1 MHTQVLLRFRA
12 LAIILALTWASFVP
26 QIKHVWQTKD
36 SRGIS
41 TAYLL
46 FNLLC
51 ITEHVFFHSL
61 DIAYLW
67 DVSKFPSAPV
77 SVSPLDWVNLAQVLG
92 DWVLSNI
99 LFALCLSYSPPT
111 RPHRRLRTLLVLALY
126 CFFLLFTLVPL
137 ILDLTTDVFCP
148 PNHPHDC
155 LLPERDVVPFLRGIH
170 CYFLLP
176 LTTVILPVLGIFKQV
191 QRQRRQL
198 QQGQRRRQQQQ
209 QQEEPREQAMMI
221 PPSHPP
227 TPTIPTDLNRL
238 LARSRHFQA
247 AIFALSAILWIF
259 RLPPGQQERE
269 DDPPPPDAP
278 LLPRPWL
285 LVFLHWWMFMGYMTV
300 DEAIFAVGQGALGY
314 LALRKAAETDGRSE
328 GEEEAERRPL
338 LVAAEERSTYESAS

>member
-1 MHTQVLLRFRA
+1 MRTQVLLRLRA

-92 DWVLSNI
+92 DWVLSNV

-176 LTTVILPVLGIFKQV
+176 LTTVILPVLGIFKQ
-191 QRQRRQL
+191 
-198 QQGQRRRQQQQ
+198 
-209 QQEEPREQAMMI
+209 AMRI

-227 TPTIPTDLNRL
+227 TPTTPTDLNGL
-238 LARSRHFQA
+238 LARSRLFQA

-300 DEAIFAVGQGALGY
+300 DEAIFAIGQGVLGY
-314 LALRKAAETDGRSE
+314 LALRKAAEADGRSE
-328 GEEEAERRPL
+328 GEEAERRPL